1 MTAAYY
7 RSFESKH
14 LYFLTG
20 HARRR
25 ISRCGGKRLIVLA
38 DVHDGRGSLNL
49 DYSDDQMAEHAI
61 DERIID
67 RLGLFDPSDVGQST
81 RYNVSLDLENEDS
94 DWSFEVTVTIE
105 F

>member
-1 MTAAYY
+1 MLAAEFVVAEEKSSLSSRTFTTA
-7 RSFESKH
+7 E
-14 LYFLTG
+14 
-20 HARRR
+20 AR
-25 ISRCGGKRLIVLA
+25 
-38 DVHDGRGSLNL
+38 LNL
-49 DYSDDQMAEHAI
+49 DYGDDQMAEHVT

-67 RLGLFDPSDVGQST
+67 RLGLFDPSDIGQST